1 MYAVLDIAF
10 GREHKIEES
19 SSGASSALVAVVSE
33 IQNIDREA
41 LSINP
46 NTSGTYAARQKLIPS
61 SCNTRN
67 LTISFPLLSPI
78 PLTQ

>member
-46 NTSGTYAARQKLIPS
+46 NTSRTYAA
-61 SCNTRN
+61 
-67 LTISFPLLSPI
+67 
-78 PLTQ
+78 